1 MAREINVR
9 ALTTSILELYELYQR
24 LEVTDEVSETNPA
37 FDFICDIVDG
47 LFNSCMDLMSL
58 TYAHP
63 EANEKM
69 VTYYKDMITEMENH
83 FNCADCFPD
92 EDDFFEDDNPLFE

>member
-9 ALTTSILELYELYQR
+9 ALTTSILDLFELYQR
-24 LEVTDEVSETNPA
+24 LEVTDEVSESNPA

-47 LFNSCMDLMSL
+47 LFNSCMVLMYL

-69 VTYYKDMITEMENH
+69 VECYKDMLAEMENH

-92 EDDFFEDDNPLFE
+92 EDDFFEDDMPPFN

>member
-24 LEVTDEVSETNPA
+24 LEVTDEVSDSNPA

-58 TYAHP
+58 TYTHP
-63 EANEKM
+63 DANKNM
-69 VTYYKDMITEMENH
+69 VECYKDMLSEIENH

-92 EDDFFEDDNPLFE
+92 DDDFLEDDMPPFN

>member
-24 LEVTDEVSETNPA
+24 LEVTDEVSESNPA

-69 VTYYKDMITEMENH
+69 VECYKDMLTEMENH
-83 FNCADCFPD
+83 FNCTDCFPD
-92 EDDFFEDDNPLFE
+92 EDDFFEDDMPPFN